1 MDSMITISTEYVRDR
16 ITPRPVDMHKGQAG
30 RVLVIAGSPGMAG
43 AAVLALRGALY
54 SGAGLVKALVPREL
68 FNIIQISVPEAMC
81 VDRDEF
87 CKGSREEREKFFK
100 EFDGV
105 AIGPGIGVN
114 RDNLELLEV
123 LLQTCSCPVVIDA
136 DGLNCISRFGLPAL
150 HNGPAILTP
159 HPGEADRLL
168 AALGLGDIKVL
179 SRKGAAEALAEKTGS
194 VVLLKGAETVI
205 ADGHNDCDMYV
216 NPTGNPGMAT
226 GGSGDV
232 LTGIIV
238 SLAAQKNLGLAPVE
252 AACAGAFIHGLAGD
266 IAAENVGE
274 YGMTSADIADGI
286 SVALKELVGI

>member
-16 ITPRPVDMHKGQAG
+16 ITPRPLDMHKGQAG
-30 RVLVIAGSPGMAG
+30 RVLVIAGSSGMAG

-87 CKGSREEREKFFK
+87 CKSSRDEKVNFLK

-114 RDNLELLEV
+114 RENLEILKILLE
-123 LLQTCSCPVVIDA
+123 TYRGPVVIDA
-136 DGLNCISRFGLPAL
+136 DGLNCISSFGLPPA
-150 HNGPAILTP
+150 HNGPTILTP
-159 HPGEADRLL
+159 HPGEADRMLGS
-168 AALGLGDIKVL
+168 LGLGDI
-179 SRKGAAEALAEKTGS
+179 RKLGREKAAEILAESSGA
-194 VVLLKGAETVI
+194 VVLLKGAETII
-205 ADGHNDCDMYV
+205 ADGHDNCRMYV

-238 SLAAQKNLGLAPVE
+238 SLAAQKNLGLMPVE

>member
-1 MDSMITISTEYVRDR
+1 MITISTEYVRDR
-16 ITPRPVDMHKGQAG
+16 ITPRPIDMHKGQAG
-30 RVLVIAGSPGMAG
+30 RVLVVAGSPGMAG

-87 CKGSREEREKFFK
+87 CKGSMEHKRSFLK
-100 EFDGV
+100 EFDGA
-105 AIGPGIGVN
+105 AIGPGMGVN
-114 RDNLELLEV
+114 EENFETMKVILE
-123 LLQTCSCPVVIDA
+123 TCTCPVVIDA
-136 DGLNCISRFGLPAL
+136 DGLNCISSFGLPGV
-150 HNGPAILTP
+150 HKGPTILTP

-168 AALGLGDIKVL
+168 RSLGLGDVRSL
-179 SRKGAAEALAEKTGS
+179 GRERAAEALAESSGG

-205 ADGHNDCDMYV
+205 CDGHDNCRMYV

-252 AACAGAFIHGLAGD
+252 AACTGAFIHGLAGD